1 MPPRICTPA
10 EAAALVQTRDTL
22 AFGLGP
28 ANPDALLTALGTRD
42 DWEGL
47 IVGGSLLLGYY
58 TVFTHPKVSYRCGF
72 FGPSERVLLGQGYNV
87 ELVPGGFRQFAPIL
101 RRFSPRIMTAAGAP
115 PDADGNVNLSLHLG
129 GTYDELVLA

>member
-1 MPPRICTPA
+1 MHDEMRA
-10 EAAALVQTRDTL
+10 DEALQV
-22 AFGLGP
+22 P
-28 ANPDALLTALGTRD
+28 I
-42 DWEGL
+42 L

-101 RRFSPRIMTAAGAP
+101 RRYAPRVMTASNSSLAASWRATRGSSKAPGAQAKMIRP
-115 PDADGNVNLSLHLG
+115 
-129 GTYDELVLA
+129 GTNEQRRAA